1 MVALLRF
8 VPINIK
14 VVNFM
19 DENTAV
25 LSPVS
30 TVSVRNAWELTPF
43 LRRTDEKKKRLH
55 FYSLALLKQ
64 ARLITAK

>member
-14 VVNFM
+14 VVNYM
-19 DENTAV
+19 DENAAV

-43 LRRTDEKKKRLH
+43 LRRTAEKKKRLH
-55 FYSLALLKQ
+55 F
-64 ARLITAK
+64 